1 MHAGQDLGSIE
12 EATRQFVD
20 ARPKL
25 FGIAYRVLGSTVEA
39 EDVLQEAWL
48 RWQKADRA
56 DILEP
61 APSWP
66 P

>member
-39 EDVLQEAWL
+39 EDVL
-48 RWQKADRA
+48 
-56 DILEP
+56 
-61 APSWP
+61 
-66 P
+66 